1 MGILGIEKSSPA
13 PLVSNMV
20 ILRNYLP
27 EGRELEED
35 MGRESG
41 IRYEGT
47 GNRESQGIKRWA
59 RGEGRPTSAALIH
72 GIGPPGPILAL
83 RGRHIPSIFFP
94 AGAEALTHWGNGR

>member
-1 MGILGIEKSSPA
+1 MRPSLYPHRILWLVEILGIEKSSPT

-35 MGRESG
+35 MGRKSG

-47 GNRESQGIKRWA
+47 GNRE
-59 RGEGRPTSAALIH
+59 
-72 GIGPPGPILAL
+72 
-83 RGRHIPSIFFP
+83 
-94 AGAEALTHWGNGR
+94 